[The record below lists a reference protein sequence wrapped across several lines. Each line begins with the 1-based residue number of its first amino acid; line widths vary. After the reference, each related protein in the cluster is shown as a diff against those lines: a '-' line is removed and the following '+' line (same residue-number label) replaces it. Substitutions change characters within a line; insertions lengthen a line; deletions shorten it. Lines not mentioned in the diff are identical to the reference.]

1 MREHSQTTQAEVKP
15 PDAPTAP
22 AAPVAPVAPVAATTP
37 ATSSA
42 PAVAGAPGTPA
53 PARARSVRREWRN
66 AILGTLLVGCG
77 LVVAIV
83 TTRARQSGD
92 WELARLGA
100 ITSLVFVALITIFVV
115 PPLLRSARAEVGRLD
130 PPFQV
135 TTGGLIFIGIFL
147 SVAFAAYNTG
157 NNLLFLIFS
166 VLASTL
172 FVAWSAARASL
183 RDLVVSARFPDH
195 IFAGEPAPVLVSL
208 QNTKRLLPSFSI
220 LIESRNRVFDEDVTK
235 TRGGL
240 LRKKRRRR
248 RERERYLHRA
258 LAYFIYV
265 PRRAKAEQRVEQLFP
280 KRGHVLVTGFELSTR
295 FPFGFFRL
303 RRRLRARSVELVIYP
318 KLEAASDELHLL
330 PMNAGRMLS
339 ARRGAGHDLHSLRDY
354 QPQDDMRHIDWKA
367 TARTGRLIV
376 REFASEDE
384 RRVHI
389 VFDTRAMDGAT
400 DGGGGAEKFFD
411 ARFERGV
418 TQSASL
424 VAHFLEE
431 HAEVRLT
438 LGEEAGQYGTGREH
452 LYACLRRLALVR
464 PHETAEATGAQTDL
478 WSSLAAASNNADS
491 HYVILLT
498 TSAPGSIPANVWRM
512 SHVIYL

>member
-1 MREHSQTTQAEVKP
+1 MREHSQTTQAEVEP
-15 PDAPTAP
+15 TDAPTAP
-22 AAPVAPVAPVAATTP
+22 AASAVPAASD
-37 ATSSA
+37 AT
-42 PAVAGAPGTPA
+42 GTPA
-53 PARARSVRREWRN
+53 PPARAVVRPRSLWRVWRN

-83 TTRARQSGD
+83 TSWARQSGD

-115 PPLLRSARAEVGRLD
+115 PPLLRAARAEIGRLD

-220 LIESRNRVFDEDVTK
+220 LIESRNRVFDEDVME
-235 TRGGL
+235 TRNG
-240 LRKKRRRR
+240 RPQKKRRRR
-248 RERERYLHRA
+248 RERERYLRRA

-265 PRRAKAEQRVEQLFP
+265 PRGAKAEQRVEQLFP

-303 RRRLRARSVELVIYP
+303 RRRLRARNVELVIYP

-330 PMNAGRMLS
+330 PMNAGRLLS

-367 TARTGRLIV
+367 TARTSRLIV

-389 VFDTRAMDGAT
+389 VFDARAMHGAT
-400 DGGGGAEKFFD
+400 DGGGGAEKFFA

-418 TQSASL
+418 TQAASL

-438 LGEEAGQYGTGREH
+438 LGEEAGHYGTGREH

-464 PHETAEATGAQTDL
+464 PHETAEATGADTDL
-478 WSSLAAASNNADS
+478 WSSFAAASNNADS

-498 TSAPGSIPANVWRM
+498 TSSPGSIPANVWRM

>member
-1 MREHSQTTQAEVKP
+1 M
-15 PDAPTAP
+15 
-22 AAPVAPVAPVAATTP
+22 
-37 ATSSA
+37 
-42 PAVAGAPGTPA
+42 
-53 PARARSVRREWRN
+53 
-66 AILGTLLVGCG
+66 
-77 LVVAIV
+77 
-83 TTRARQSGD
+83 
-92 WELARLGA
+92 GA

-115 PPLLRSARAEVGRLD
+115 PPLLRSARTEVGRLD

-135 TTGGLIFIGIFL
+135 TTGGVIFIGIFL

-166 VLASTL
+166 VLASAL

-208 QNTKRLLPSFSI
+208 HNTKRLLPSFSI
-220 LIESRNRVFDEDVTK
+220 LIESRNQIFADEIEP
-235 TRGGL
+235 RG
-240 LRKKRRRR
+240 RRAKKKRRRR
-248 RERERYLHRA
+248 ERPRYLRRA

-265 PRRAKAEQRVEQLFP
+265 PHRAKAEQRVEQLFP

-303 RRRLRARSVELVIYP
+303 RRRLRARNVELVIYP

-367 TARTGRLIV
+367 TARVSRLIV

-384 RRVHI
+384 RRVHL
-389 VFDTRAMDGAT
+389 VFDTRVHETSASVGDAARR
-400 DGGGGAEKFFD
+400 DFE
-411 ARFERGV
+411 ARFEQGV
-418 TQSASL
+418 TVAASL

-438 LGEEAGQYGTGREH
+438 LGTEAGHYGAGREH
-452 LYACLRRLALVR
+452 LYASLRRLALIR
-464 PHETAEATGAQTDL
+464 PHEPEHDAGHEPDF
-478 WSSLAAASNNADS
+478 WSSIAATSNNADS

-498 TSAPGSIPANVWRM
+498 TAAPGSIPANVWRM